1 MSKRG
6 TRCSARQHR
15 LIHKAVKERLYSGND
30 ELDAESHQQQPHN
43 TGNHVNAGLP
53 KQANQPGAI
62 RKMPQQHSAKS
73 AIATENPT
81 KWAMLW

>member
-1 MSKRG
+1 MRKRG

-15 LIHKAVKERLYSGND
+15 LIHKARKERLYSGND

-53 KQANQPGAI
+53 KQANQPGG
-62 RKMPQQHSAKS
+62 H
-73 AIATENPT
+73 TENAPAAQRE
-81 KWAMLW
+81 KRNRN